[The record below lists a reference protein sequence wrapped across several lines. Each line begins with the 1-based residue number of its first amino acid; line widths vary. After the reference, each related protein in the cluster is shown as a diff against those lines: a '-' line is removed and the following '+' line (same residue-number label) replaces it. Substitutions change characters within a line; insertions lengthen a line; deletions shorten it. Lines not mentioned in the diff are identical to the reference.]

1 MIDKKIIETTYLR
14 KNNQGVNKFQ
24 VLSIIHR
31 LGVPP
36 FIIYRTSRQIGYK
49 QNLIF
54 RFNLKKEIFIRMK
67 GEFYG

>member
-54 RFNLKKEIFIRMK
+54 RFN
-67 GEFYG
+67 